1 MEEDTMLGTPTWRVL
16 LITVLSVA
24 LFWRIRCFIESLMR

>member
-1 MEEDTMLGTPTWRVL
+1 MISTWRVL
-16 LITVLSVA
+16 LITVLSVT